1 MLSVRSIGAQ
11 DATALAKYYE
21 GGTFSLDDY
30 YEAGE
35 EPPGRWMGSG
45 AEKLGLSGELE
56 QGQLL
61 NAMQGY
67 HPESGD
73 QLAKNAGEKHK
84 PGWDATFSAPKSV
97 SAAWALAEPELRDKI
112 AEAHQRAVASSID
125 YLEREAVS
133 TRYGHGGREKGESG
147 GLTVAAY
154 EHGTNR
160 NQDPQLHTHAIIMN
174 FSPDGRGI
182 DFDTHHKMA
191 AGALYRTELASQL
204 QEMGFQ
210 VERDGDSF
218 GIKGMDKNLTDH
230 WSSRRDEI
238 QEELAR
244 TGNSGA
250 KAANV
255 AALSTRQ
262 NKDDSVSREDLHEQ
276 WREEAE
282 KEFQIGDHYVE
293 WLTSYQ
299 KNDYGNV
306 NQNEMKSGKEIME
319 ELTRNRATVSEV
331 QIRAAVAVESQGF
344 LNAKE
349 AEQFTK
355 ELLESE
361 HVIELQQPQLEEGEV
376 KPDHI
381 KGGQRYT
388 TQSVLD
394 AEENMLERVDRM
406 SQNSGHAVSDG
417 AVERALEKMPTM
429 TDEQKSA
436 VRHITQ
442 DSAQVAVMQGQ
453 AGAGK
458 SFTLGG
464 VREAYENDGFNVIG
478 TAVSNAATRNLKNE
492 AGIENVK
499 NTTLLEIEIGN
510 GKTQLDDKTVIIVD
524 EAGMQSTRQTAT
536 LLEMAEEAGAKVVLV
551 GDTRQL
557 QAIES
562 GAPMRAVADRVGMT
576 ELSDVRRQKT
586 ERERTIAGHFRE
598 GRAGEGLEMLKEDG
612 HFHIEEDMATASRKA
627 AAGYLSDM
635 DEGKSSVVVAATRRE
650 VGLLNGAIREGLQER
665 GLLGDDAARFKTS
678 TGLKEFASGDKV
690 IFGKK
695 FSFGERGD
703 ENTTVWNGAT
713 GQVQK
718 MEDDG
723 FQVKLD
729 HSGET
734 VSVNFGD
741 MDSVSHGYATTVHK
755 AQGLS
760 VDRAHVLAGD
770 QTGREWS
777 YVAASRHK
785 ESVNFYTD
793 KESSE
798 ELTKTMAQAGQ
809 KDMASDYQAKPKTLA
824 EMVKREEEEEA
835 ESEPVKDAESEFDE
849 FGDPIDD
856 YDREEESEEIEESG
870 ATVEEVEEDHVEEQ
884 EEEAEA

>member
-1 MLSVRSIGAQ
+1 MLSVRSIGAS
-11 DATALAKYYE
+11 DAAALAKYYE
-21 GGTFSLDDY
+21 EQAQLDDY
-30 YEAGE
+30 YEEGE
-35 EPPGRWMGSG
+35 EPPGEWMGSG
-45 AEKLGLSGELE
+45 AAQLGLSGEIKE
-56 QGQLL
+56 GELL
-61 NAMQGY
+61 KGMQGF
-67 HPESGD
+67 HPGTGE
-73 QLAKNAGEKHK
+73 QLAKNAGDKHK

-97 SAAWALAEPELRDKI
+97 SAAWALADESDRDKI
-112 AEAHQRAVASSID
+112 AQAHKSAVASSLD

-133 TRYGHGGREKGESG
+133 TRYGHGGHEKGESG
-147 GLTVAAY
+147 GLTVATY

-160 NQDPQLHTHAIIMN
+160 NQDPQLHTHAIVMN
-174 FSPDGRGI
+174 ISPDGRGI

-218 GIKGMDKNLTDH
+218 GIKGMNKELTDH

-255 AALSTRQ
+255 AALSTRS
-262 NKDDSVSREDLHEQ
+262 NKESVSRDELHEKWGEQ
-276 WREEAE
+276 AEE
-282 KEFQIGDHYVE
+282 FGVNDNYVKG
-293 WLTSYQ
+293 LTELDEPDPD
-299 KNDYGNV
+299 NAPT
-306 NQNEMKSGKEIME
+306 MKSGAEIME
-319 ELTRNRATVSEV
+319 DLTQNRATVTDV

-355 ELLESE
+355 DLLESE
-361 HVIELQQPQLEEGEV
+361 HVIALTAPEREEGEN

-381 KGGQRYT
+381 KGGKRFT

-394 AEENMLERVDRM
+394 AEKDMLDRADRM
-406 SQNSGHAVSDG
+406 GENESHQVSDR
-417 AVERALEKMPTM
+417 AVNKALDGMPTI
-429 TDEQKSA
+429 TEEQKAA
-436 VRHITQ
+436 VKHITQ

-458 SFTLGG
+458 SFTLGA
-464 VREAYENDGFNVIG
+464 VREAYENDGYTVIG

-492 AGIENVK
+492 AGIESK
-499 NTTLLEIEIGN
+499 NTTLLELDISR
-510 GKTQLDDKTVIIVD
+510 GKTELNEKTVIVVD
-524 EAGMQSTRQTAT
+524 EAGMQSTRQTAS

-562 GAPMRAVADRVGMT
+562 GAPMRAIADRVGMT

-612 HFHIEEDMATASRKA
+612 HFHVEEDMATASRKA
-627 AAGYLSDM
+627 ANGYLSDM
-635 DEGKSSVVVAATRRE
+635 DEGKSSIVVAATRRE
-650 VGLLNGAIREGLQER
+650 VGLLNGAIREGMQER
-665 GLLGDDAARFKTS
+665 GLLGDDAERLKTS

-713 GQVQK
+713 GQVSK
-718 MEDDG
+718 MEENG
-723 FQVKLD
+723 FEVKLD

-734 VSVNFGD
+734 VSVDFEK

-760 VDRAHVLAGD
+760 VDRAHVLAGN

-798 ELTKTMAQAGQ
+798 ELAGTMRQAGQ
-809 KDMASDYQAKPKTLA
+809 KDMASDYDSSPGTIA
-824 EMVKREEEEEA
+824 EMVEREEEEEA
-835 ESEPVKDAESEFDE
+835 ENETVLDADSEFDE
-849 FGDPIDD
+849 FGRPIDD
-856 YDREEESEEIEESG
+856 YDREDEAVEIEESG
-870 ATVEEVEEDHVEEQ
+870 ATTEEVEEDYVEEQ
-884 EEEAEA
+884 EEEQEA

>member
-1 MLSVRSIGAQ
+1 MLSIRSISAK
-11 DATALAKYYE
+11 DAYALAKYYE
-21 GGTFSLDDY
+21 SQSAIDDY
-30 YEAGE
+30 YEEGE
-35 EPPGRWMGSG
+35 EPPGEWMGSG
-45 AEKLGLSGELE
+45 AAKLGLSGELKDGE
-56 QGQLL
+56 LL
-61 NAMQGY
+61 AGMQGF
-67 HPESGD
+67 HPGTGD
-73 QLAKNAGEKHK
+73 QLAKNAGDKHK

-97 SAAWALAEPELRDKI
+97 SAAWAIAEDSDRDKI
-112 AEAHQRAVASSID
+112 AAANKSAVASSLD

-133 TRYGHGGREKGESG
+133 TRHGHGGAEKRESG

-160 NQDPQLHTHAIIMN
+160 NQDPQLHTHCIIMN
-174 FSPDGRGI
+174 MSPDGRGI

-218 GIKGMDKNLTDH
+218 GIKGMNQELTDH

-255 AALSTRQ
+255 AALSTRD
-262 NKDDSVSREDLHEQ
+262 NKESVSRDELHEKWGEQ
-276 WREEAE
+276 AEEYGVTD
-282 KEFQIGDHYVE
+282 QYVKN
-293 WLTSYQ
+293 LT
-299 KNDYGNV
+299 
-306 NQNEMKSGKEIME
+306 ELEAPEPAPTMKSGAEIME
-319 ELTRNRATVSEV
+319 ELTQKRATVTDV

-349 AEQFTK
+349 AEQFTD

-361 HVIELQQPQLEEGEV
+361 HVIALKEPVREEGED

-388 TQSVLD
+388 TQGVLD
-394 AEENMLERVDRM
+394 AEQDMLDRADRM
-406 SQNSGHAVSDG
+406 NENDSHQISDRAVNK
-417 AVERALEKMPTM
+417 ALDEMPTI

-442 DSAQVAVMQGQ
+442 ESGQIAVMQGQ

-458 SFTLGG
+458 SFTLGA
-464 VREAYENDGFNVIG
+464 VREAYENDGFTVIG

-492 AGIENVK
+492 AGIESK
-499 NTTLLEIEIGN
+499 NTTLLEIEIGT
-510 GKTQLDDKTVIIVD
+510 GRTKLDEKTVIVVD
-524 EAGMQSTRQTAT
+524 EAGMQSTRQTAS
-536 LLEMAEEAGAKVVLV
+536 LLEMAEDAGAKVVLV

-562 GAPMRAVADRVGMT
+562 GAPMRAIADRDGIGMI
-576 ELSDVRRQKT
+576 ELKDVRRQKT
-586 ERERTIAGHFRE
+586 ERERTIAGHFRV
-598 GRAGEGLEMLKEDG
+598 GRAGEGLAMLKKDG
-612 HFHIEEDMATASRKA
+612 HFHVEEDMVTASRKA
-627 AAGYLSDM
+627 ANGYLSDM
-635 DEGKSSVVVAATRRE
+635 DEGKSSIVVAASRRE

-665 GLLGDDAARFKTS
+665 GQLGDDAAKLQTS

-695 FSFGERGD
+695 HAFGERGD

-713 GQVQK
+713 GQVEK
-718 MEDDG
+718 MEENG

-729 HSGET
+729 HSGES
-734 VSVNFGD
+734 VSVDFEE
-741 MDSVSHGYATTVHK
+741 MYSVSHGYATTVHK

-760 VDRAHVLAGD
+760 VDRAHVLAGN

-793 KESSE
+793 QESND
-798 ELTKTMAQAGQ
+798 ELTDSMRQAGQ
-809 KDMASDYQAKPKTLA
+809 KDMASDYDAKLGTIA
-824 EMVKREEEEEA
+824 EMIEHELEDEKNNK
-835 ESEPVKDAESEFDE
+835 SIPSLDSEFDE
-849 FGDPIDD
+849 FIELK
-856 YDREEESEEIEESG
+856 YEENSG
-870 ATVEEVEEDHVEEQ
+870 L
-884 EEEAEA
+884 EACFY